1 MQNASVEKVKHF
13 KIEFGHIIQEYFL
26 LDDIPELI
34 QSLEE
39 LSAPEYNLMFLK
51 KVIMLAMERKH
62 REKEVT
68 SV

>member
-13 KIEFGHIIQEYFL
+13 KIESGHIIQEYFL